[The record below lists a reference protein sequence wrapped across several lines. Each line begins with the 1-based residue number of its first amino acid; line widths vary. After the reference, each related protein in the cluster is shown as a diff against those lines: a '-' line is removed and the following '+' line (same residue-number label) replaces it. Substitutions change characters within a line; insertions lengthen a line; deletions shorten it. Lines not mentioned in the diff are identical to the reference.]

1 MSKSK
6 GTFIQASDY
15 LKHLDPEFLRYYFA
29 SKLNDGIEDIDLNFN
44 DLTKKINSDIVGKL
58 INLASRCST
67 FIEKNSSLK
76 LSEKLENNK
85 AFEDLIKNIE
95 KIENFYDQRKYSN
108 AISTIMSMTDK
119 ANQYINEKKPWTLSD
134 KDQIQKIATQGINYF
149 RTIVILLSPVMPD
162 LLEKTENLLNEKNLS
177 WESSK
182 SPILNK
188 KINKFEPLKNRIQ
201 KEDTEKL
208 KTELTSSKDVI
219 EKKKEN
225 NMKSEID
232 YSIFSNIDL
241 RVGEIIKSENVE
253 GADKLIKLQVDLG
266 DLGEKQ
272 IFAGV
277 KEFYNAEDLVGLKT
291 VVVANLKPKTMKFG
305 ISSGMVLAA
314 NSDGKII
321 IISTDN
327 KITNGS
333 KIK

>member
-1 MSKSK
+1 
-6 GTFIQASDY
+6 
-15 LKHLDPEFLRYYFA
+15 
-29 SKLNDGIEDIDLNFN
+29 
-44 DLTKKINSDIVGKL
+44 
-58 INLASRCST
+58 
-67 FIEKNSSLK
+67 
-76 LSEKLENNK
+76 
-85 AFEDLIKNIE
+85 
-95 KIENFYDQRKYSN
+95 
-108 AISTIMSMTDK
+108 
-119 ANQYINEKKPWTLSD
+119 
-134 KDQIQKIATQGINYF
+134 
-149 RTIVILLSPVMPD
+149 
-162 LLEKTENLLNEKNLS
+162 
-177 WESSK
+177 
-182 SPILNK
+182 
-188 KINKFEPLKNRIQ
+188 
-201 KEDTEKL
+201 
-208 KTELTSSKDVI
+208 
-219 EKKKEN
+219 
-225 NMKSEID
+225 MKSEID